1 MSGFYGVIMWL
12 LGVVFWMVDVWCV
25 VISRVLLDGFFDVV
39 AGC

>member
-12 LGVVFWMVDVWCV
+12 LGVVFWMVDV
-25 VISRVLLDGFFDVV
+25 VISRVLLDGFFDIV